1 MNIIMDRK
9 KWTALAGI
17 HEDETGRQTNSSESN
32 LMGDYSLVA
41 GGEWYYVGG
50 IYTTKPDN
58 DDRRR
63 EDIVYVKS
71 DCQLNDYTRE

>member
-1 MNIIMDRK
+1 MNTSMDRK
-9 KWTALAGI
+9 KWTAIAGTY
-17 HEDETGRQTNSSESN
+17 EDETGRQTHSSESN
-32 LMGDYSLVA
+32 LMGDYSLVTGA
-41 GGEWYYVGG
+41 QWYYVGG

-71 DCQLNDYTRE
+71 NCQLNDYTRE